1 MSRIDDFK
9 KLHGQEISKELY
21 DEIKS
26 NYYLSKHAQEQLEER
41 SDLVVFFDDGRI
53 NFTATKRLI
62 NEAMDNHILAYFN
75 TDGSVNIA
83 ITEYYYFVFAY
94 NEERNNWTMVTYK
107 ETSWYGI
114 DIFEKQ
120 QMAKDGFDRQYK

>member
-114 DIFEKQ
+114 DIYEKQ